1 MTLKSF
7 ALAIGLIGLSPTAA
21 YAAQFGTEVPMREK
35 ESVTYYVTAHF
46 NGDEGAEFMVDTG
59 SGYMTISE
67 TTLALLEKQGRATYV
82 KDLTGIMADGSRK
95 TVSVYRISS
104 INIGCC
110 CVVRDVEA
118 AVFPGTKRQILGLSA
133 LKKVAPFAVSMQP
146 PSLLLS
152 NCEV

>member
-1 MTLKSF
+1 
-7 ALAIGLIGLSPTAA
+7 
-21 YAAQFGTEVPMREK
+21 
-35 ESVTYYVTAHF
+35 
-46 NGDEGAEFMVDTG
+46 MVDTG
-59 SGYMTISE
+59 SGYMTINE

-95 TVSVYRISS
+95 TVPIYRISS